1 MKEAL
6 DYLDELASDDEEPNF
21 IYIEPPEVED
31 GTISGEDDGEKEEE
45 GIPDNVCSGQLKAN
59 CEIVLASG
67 KRIESIQDIQ
77 SENFSDSEDFVDD
90 QILIDVLEKSSN
102 AV

>member
-31 GTISGEDDGEKEEE
+31 GTISGEDDGEEEE
-45 GIPDNVCSGQLKAN
+45 EAIPDNVCSGKQIVKSCWLRVNELNQFKTSSLKIFQ
-59 CEIVLASG
+59 IV
-67 KRIESIQDIQ
+67 K
-77 SENFSDSEDFVDD
+77 
-90 QILIDVLEKSSN
+90 ILLMIKF
-102 AV
+102 